1 MLPTAMPTEP
11 TRRRALALLAAAA
24 LAAPRAA
31 AALDAGTAE
40 RLVRSLV
47 DDINAVINSGKSER
61 AMYRDFERLFEL
73 YADVPTIARFTL
85 GVDARRA
92 SAAQLRAY
100 TEAYR
105 ERIAVTYGSRFR
117 EFIGGR
123 LEVRETRPL
132 PRRGRTDY
140 EVRTTAFLRGEDPFE
155 VTFLVSDAS
164 GEPLFYNAF
173 IEGVNM
179 LLTERTEIGAMLD
192 QRGGDIDALIRAL
205 EA

>member
-1 MLPTAMPTEP
+1 MPTEP
-11 TRRRALALLAAAA
+11 TRRAALALAGAAAC
-24 LAAPRAA
+24 LPLLGVNPA
-31 AALDAGTAE
+31 AALDARTAE
-40 RLVRSLV
+40 NLVRALV
-47 DDINAVINSGKSER
+47 DDINAVINSGRSES
-61 AMYRDFERLFEL
+61 AMYRDFASLFDR

-92 SAAQLRAY
+92 SQAQLRAY
-100 TEAYR
+100 TQAYR
-105 ERIAVTYGSRFR
+105 ERIARTYGSRFR

-123 LEVRETRPL
+123 LEVQQTRAL
-132 PRRGRTDY
+132 PRSGRTDY

-164 GEPLFYNAF
+164 GRPKFYNAF

-192 QRGGDIDALIRAL
+192 ARGGSLDALIRDIGR
-205 EA
+205 